1 MDREESTI
9 ERLGKEDLLEMNSTV
24 ILIGPLGAGKTT
36 VGLLLAER
44 LGLPYC
50 SVDRVRWAYYQ
61 EVGYD
66 DALASRIAAS
76 DQGIQGVMRYSKP
89 FEARMVELVL
99 ADHHGIIDFGASNS
113 VYDDEEQ
120 LARVERALAP
130 YPNVVLLLP
139 SPDMDESAE
148 ILRNRLT
155 QKLTNEGREF
165 TDVLFELNETF
176 VKHSANRRLAK
187 LVIYTKNKTPEA
199 ICDELVQKLGSTL

>member
-1 MDREESTI
+1 ML
-9 ERLGKEDLLEMNSTV
+9 ERWKSGFVSSWPGSLLHPENAHHERRTVTWNPCDQAGTSHWHAFFPIRRVTERHTSGVGHHEMNSTV

-99 ADHHGIIDFGASNS
+99 ADHHGSSISEPATRS
-113 VYDDEEQ
+113 
-120 LARVERALAP
+120 
-130 YPNVVLLLP
+130 
-139 SPDMDESAE
+139 MMM
-148 ILRNRLT
+148 RNNWL
-155 QKLTNEGREF
+155 G
-165 TDVLFELNETF
+165 LNGLWRPIPMWSCF
-176 VKHSANRRLAK
+176 CHRR
-187 LVIYTKNKTPEA
+187 IWM
-199 ICDELVQKLGSTL
+199 SWRRS